1 MKPHLFR
8 SLSTTSLVAVF
19 AVVAAAQARP
29 APAAALSGTIQT
41 LSPAAQTLTV
51 KSDAGTARTLNVT
64 RATVIR
70 RNAAAAQL
78 FSLAPGDRIL
88 VGFNA
93 ATEKASRLIA
103 TGPDLRTTR
112 GQVMEVDLTHKRLKI
127 ATSAGMHTFA
137 VAAATRIVRN
147 NRIAPFSAITL
158 RDAVTVHSLPGNAA
172 DGPAS
177 DVEADG
183 PGEEGQ
189 GGTIASISGSDLTFT
204 PDDGG
209 PAVTV
214 HTDGTTIITLDGE
227 PATLAQLAV
236 GMGVQVGFD
245 PVTKTA
251 FSIQAESAG
260 VDQTYPA
267 VEGQIAAVDTTK
279 GTVSIAPTGGG
290 AVITLTV
297 DANTQITANGQDG
310 TFADVTVGSPI
321 RAEYTTA
328 LLALQLEVG
337 SSGGGPED
345 GGGGGGEHP

>member
-1 MKPHLFR
+1 MQPHLFR
-8 SLSTTSLVAVF
+8 SLSTTSLAVVF

-41 LSPAAQTLTV
+41 LSPAAKTLTV
-51 KSDAGTARTLNVT
+51 KSDAGTQRTLKVT

-93 ATEKASRLIA
+93 ATENASRLIA
-103 TGPDLRTTR
+103 TGPQFLTSR
-112 GQVMEVDLTHKRLKI
+112 GQVMEVDLAHRRFKV
-127 ATSAGMHTFA
+127 ATGAGMHTFA
-137 VAAATRIVRN
+137 TSAATRIVRN

-183 PGEEGQ
+183 PGEEGL
-189 GGTIASISGSDLTFT
+189 GATIASISGSDLTIT
-204 PDDGG
+204 PGDGG
-209 PAVTV
+209 PDVTL
-214 HTDGTTIITLDGE
+214 HTDGTTVITLDGE
-227 PATLAQLAV
+227 AATLAQLAV
-236 GMGVQVGFD
+236 GMAVQVGFD
-245 PVTKTA
+245 PVTMTA
-251 FSIQAESAG
+251 FSIQAESGA
-260 VDQTYPA
+260 DQAYPA
-267 VEGQIAAVDTTK
+267 VEGQVSAVDTTK

-337 SSGGGPED
+337 TSGGGPED